1 MGAVTELMEIGPQ
14 TRLRLS
20 PKVRLR
26 HDEQSGKMAL
36 VFPES
41 VLFLNPSGA
50 AIVEL
55 CNGRTLS
62 EIVAVLA
69 QRYQVSSAQVE
80 RDVRSYLLRLSERGL
95 LVPEKEEEP

>member
-1 MGAVTELMEIGPQ
+1 MAKLGPQ
-14 TRLRLS
+14 TRLRLN

-26 HDEQSGKMAL
+26 RDAQSGKTAL

-55 CNGRTLS
+55 CDGRTLG
-62 EIVAVLA
+62 EIVALLA
-69 QRYQVSSAQVE
+69 GRYQVSAEEVE
-80 RDVRSYLLRLSERGL
+80 RDVRGYLLRLSDRGL
-95 LVPEKEEEP
+95 LSAEES

>member
-1 MGAVTELMEIGPQ
+1 MPEIEPQ

-20 PKVRLR
+20 PKVRVR
-26 HDEQSGKMAL
+26 RDEQSGKTAL

-62 EIVAVLA
+62 EIVRILTE
-69 QRYQVSSAQVE
+69 RYQVTPEQVE
-80 RDVRSYLLRLSERGL
+80 RDVRGYLVRLSERGL
-95 LVPEKEEEP
+95 LVAEAP

>member
-1 MGAVTELMEIGPQ
+1 MAEIGAH

-26 HDEQSGKMAL
+26 RDDPSGKTAL

-41 VLFLNPSGA
+41 VLFLNSSGA

-55 CNGRTLS
+55 CNGRTLE
-62 EIVAVLA
+62 EIVTILTR
-69 QRYQVSSAQVE
+69 RYQLSAEEVE
-80 RDVRSYLLRLSERGL
+80 RDVRGYLLRLSERGL
-95 LVPEKEEEP
+95 LIADES

>member
-1 MGAVTELMEIGPQ
+1 VEIGPT
-14 TRLRLS
+14 TRLRLN

-26 HDEQSGKMAL
+26 HDEPSGKMAL

-55 CNGRTLS
+55 CNGHTFL
-62 EIVAVLA
+62 EIVTTLA
-69 QRYQVSSAQVE
+69 QRYQVSSEQVE
-80 RDVRSYLLRLSERGL
+80 RDVRGYLQRLSERGL
-95 LVPEKEEEP
+95 LVLEQAPKKVDGA

>member
-1 MGAVTELMEIGPQ
+1 MEIGPA
-14 TRLRLS
+14 TRLKLN

-26 HDEQSGKMAL
+26 RDEQSGKTAL

-41 VLFLNPSGA
+41 VLFLNASGA

-69 QRYQVSSAQVE
+69 QRYQVSAEQAE
-80 RDVRSYLLRLSERGL
+80 RDVRGYLVRLSERGL
-95 LVPEKEEEP
+95 LVAEDEA